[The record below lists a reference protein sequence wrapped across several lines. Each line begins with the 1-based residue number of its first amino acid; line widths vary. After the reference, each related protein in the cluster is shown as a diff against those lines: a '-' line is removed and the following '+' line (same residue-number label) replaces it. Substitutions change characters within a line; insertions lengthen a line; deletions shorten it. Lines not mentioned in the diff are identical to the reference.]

1 MEGKDRTG
9 FCFNATDQFAT
20 FDVWKQHVESYED
33 NRSLSPL
40 EKKIVASEATFRS
53 PSCGSLPW
61 PWTLLR
67 FLV

>member
-40 EKKIVASEATFRS
+40 EKKIVASEATFPS
-53 PSCGSLPW
+53 PAID
-61 PWTLLR
+61 TLGWQLQ
-67 FLV
+67 FFGTCV